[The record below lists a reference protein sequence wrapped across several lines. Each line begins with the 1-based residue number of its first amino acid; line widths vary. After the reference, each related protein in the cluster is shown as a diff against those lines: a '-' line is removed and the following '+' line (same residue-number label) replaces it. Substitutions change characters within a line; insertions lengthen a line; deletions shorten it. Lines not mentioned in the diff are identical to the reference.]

1 MAIQFFGIILFILV
15 FLGTIALVFYLTVEF
30 NELEKAV
37 GELSKDITARYGGND
52 DEKNKKKK

>member
-1 MAIQFFGIILFILV
+1 MTMIFFGTILFILV

-37 GELSKDITARYGGND
+37 GELSKDITTRYGGHD
-52 DEKNKKKK
+52 DEKDKKKK